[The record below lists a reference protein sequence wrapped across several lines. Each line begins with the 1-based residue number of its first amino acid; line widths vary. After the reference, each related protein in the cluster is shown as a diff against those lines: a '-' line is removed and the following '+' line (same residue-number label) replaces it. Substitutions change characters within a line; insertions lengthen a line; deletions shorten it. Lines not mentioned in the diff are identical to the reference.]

1 MSIIPMMKKCPKCKK
16 KYSWNPD
23 VMVGLYCPHCA
34 EMGLP
39 PQTTLEEILRKNK
52 EKYNK
57 K

>member
-1 MSIIPMMKKCPKCKK
+1 MSIVPMMKKCPKCKK

-52 EKYNK
+52 EKSNK